1 MSRIPAELA
10 GKWKEISGKRYA
22 DQCKWMM
29 NGFWDVLEKDAE
41 MIWKWCLTF
50 VELDKDKRH
59 DGCDLD
65 EFWSHKF
72 LETLGETMTVVE
84 MRDKFRAIDA
94 DFNKRMSM
102 IEYISYRYKFK
113 IPDVINAPQGENKE
127 GVAKAQAMVDAAQ
140 VSFLSSSFFPFLFL
154 CDSFLF
160 LID

>member
-1 MSRIPAELA
+1 ML
-10 GKWKEISGKRYA
+10 
-22 DQCKWMM
+22 

-113 IPDVINAPQGENKE
+113 IPDVINAPQGGDPELI
-127 GVAKAQAMVDAAQ
+127 ARAQKMVDDAQ
-140 VSFLSSSFFPFLFL
+140 VSLFLSFFLFF
-154 CDSFLF
+154 FLTF
-160 LID
+160 FFCVCVCVE